1 MSMWFWEMM
10 NNNKNGS
17 KLGCSIFFFVLK
29 KFTNTTEDPYYW
41 ILSILLTKWK
51 NGDGKEKGNYDECKS
66 IEVFKW
72 VQTS

>member
-1 MSMWFWEMM
+1 LL
-10 NNNKNGS
+10 N
-17 KLGCSIFFFVLK
+17 FFFVFLN
-29 KFTNTTEDPYYW
+29 FTNTTEDPYYW
-41 ILSILLTKWK
+41 ILSILLKWT